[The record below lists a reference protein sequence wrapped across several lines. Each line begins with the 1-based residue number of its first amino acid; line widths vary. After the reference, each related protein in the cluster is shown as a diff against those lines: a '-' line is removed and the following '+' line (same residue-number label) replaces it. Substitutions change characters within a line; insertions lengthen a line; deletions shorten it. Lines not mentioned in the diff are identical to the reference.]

1 MHMQIPLK
9 ELKHSSNNVRQIK
22 PDKEGIKALA
32 ESIKSQGLLHNLIV
46 SKNGTGYEVI
56 DGNRR
61 LSALHI
67 LHGNSASEGVNCLVV
82 DEYNNEYGLHANMM
96 RENMHPLDEC
106 DAIQKICAD
115 GEEDYSTVGK
125 RFGQTER
132 WVQQR
137 VALSELSPKAKMM
150 FRNMEFGIGVAS
162 ALTLGTHEQQDAY
175 LEESEGRKIYV
186 DSVKRAMLMKKIS
199 VSDALFDY
207 TQYKDELGI
216 EGDLFSEDLHITN
229 ITRFND
235 LQMEHINNLV
245 KEKMQE
251 YMDVIFLKDQY
262 VFDSPETK
270 KLRYASDEANNE
282 DVILVLS
289 YNSDTYAL
297 RESRM
302 ISHERDE
309 AIKELEAQEE
319 EQQELT
325 PYMFTKPQEDLLK
338 SYYAD
343 FVKRKLWDTDNGFLE
358 KLMKALICHRRL
370 GYTYSNVNRVGHV
383 YADYQNLYPSEGQPY
398 GYVDPDYEQ
407 YIELHIV
414 AAQQAWDNNS
424 ICPLHYCL
432 NLHDIELNRLFVA
445 VCLTGLSK
453 YDMLDWTIKETHPDF
468 TAEEKWFKPD
478 MTWLNKY
485 KSEQLDKLGEML
497 YGVSKGNTKKD
508 KVESIYKFLQESPN
522 FDPFKEPQ

>member
-1 MHMQIPLK
+1 MNTQIPLRD
-9 ELKHSSNNVRQIK
+9 LKHSRNNVRSIK

-46 SKNGTGYEVI
+46 SKNGTNYEVI

-67 LHGNSASEGVNCLVV
+67 LHGVTASESVNCLVV
-82 DEYNNEYGLHANMM
+82 DEYDNEYGLHANMM

-106 DAIQKICAD
+106 DAIQRICAD

-125 RFGQTER
+125 RFGQTEK

-175 LEESEGRKIYV
+175 LEECEGRKIYV
-186 DSVKRAMLMKKIS
+186 DSDKRAMLRQKID
-199 VSDALFDY
+199 VSNALFDY
-207 TQYKDELGI
+207 TNYKDELGI
-216 EGDLFSEDLHITN
+216 EGDLFSDELHITN
-229 ITRFND
+229 ITRFNE

-245 KEKMQE
+245 AEKLTE
-251 YMDVIFLKDQY
+251 YMDVILLVDQF

-270 KLRYASDEANNE
+270 KLKYAADDAPNE
-282 DVILVLS
+282 DVILVIS
-289 YNSDTYAL
+289 YNTNRYMLSET
-297 RESRM
+297 RM
-302 ISHERDE
+302 ISYERDE
-309 AIKELEAQEE
+309 AIKELEAQQE

-325 PYMFTKPQEDLLK
+325 PYNFTKPQEDLLK

-343 FVKRKLWDTDNGFLE
+343 YTKNKLWETDNGFLE
-358 KLMKALICHRRL
+358 KLMKAIVCHRRL
-370 GYTYSNVNRVGHV
+370 GYTYSNVNRVGHI
-383 YADYQNLYPSEGQPY
+383 YSDYQNLFPTDGEPH
-398 GYVDPDYEQ
+398 GYATPDYEQ
-407 YIELHIV
+407 YIELHTV
-414 AAQQAWDNNS
+414 SAQKAWDDNS
-424 ICPLHYCL
+424 IPPLHYCL
-432 NLHDIELNRLFVA
+432 NLDNIELNRLFVA

-453 YDMLDWTIKETHPDF
+453 HDMLDWTIKETHPDF
-468 TAEEKWFKPD
+468 TSKGGWFKPD

-485 KSEQLDKLGEML
+485 KSEQLDQLGNML

-508 KVESIYKFLQESPN
+508 KVENIYKFLKDHTN
-522 FDPFKEPQ
+522 FDPFNEPQ